1 MGNGYVIIY
10 LKLIETIL
18 NITFIFFQIGEDA
31 DESSDLADNPYAVT
45 TNEELYLDDPK
56 KTLRGYFEREGFELN
71 YDCEERGVG
80 QFICR

>member
-1 MGNGYVIIY
+1 MRVPIIY
-10 LKLIETIL
+10 NVTDLHFIL
-18 NITFIFFQIGEDA
+18 TGEDA
-31 DESSDLADNPYAVT
+31 DETTDLADNPYAVT

-56 KTLRGYFEREGFELN
+56 KTLRGYFEREGHELN